1 MEFIGPPEGTKEHE
15 EIYGYRYPPNYF
27 KEQEKRRREN
37 MIFFVLMLLVLILLL
52 IGICLMGR

>member
-1 MEFIGPPEGTKEHE
+1 MEFIGPPEGTKEYE

-37 MIFFVLMLLVLILLL
+37 MIFFVLMLLALVLLL
-52 IGICLMGR
+52 VGICLM